1 MPLVG
6 YSERDFVDL
15 VVCLDALD
23 DVHYGRQ
30 PLSPAMSF
38 AFGRALLPDGRLVGL
53 GSGSDSRKKAGS
65 TPTLS
70 RTASSFSTR
79 GSTLLLVEVL
89 VHPTNVLGP
98 CRRFPAN
105 FG

>member
-6 YSERDFVDL
+6 LAERDFVDL

-23 DVHYGRQ
+23 DLHHGRQ

-38 AFGRALLPDGRLVGL
+38 GRVFLPEGWLVGL

-89 VHPTNVLGP
+89 VHPTNVPG
-98 CRRFPAN
+98 RDTVIS
-105 FG
+105 